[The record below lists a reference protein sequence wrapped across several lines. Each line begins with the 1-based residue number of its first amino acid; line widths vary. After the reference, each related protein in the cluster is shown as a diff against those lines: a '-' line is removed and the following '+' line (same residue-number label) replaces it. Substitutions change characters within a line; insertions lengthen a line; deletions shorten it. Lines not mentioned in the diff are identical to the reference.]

1 MRLFM
6 DQDFLLQTDTAKE
19 LYHECAAKLP
29 IIDYHCH
36 VNPREIAQNQ
46 KFQNLTQLW
55 LKEDHYK
62 WRLMRMSGV
71 EERYITGKAS
81 DWEKFEK
88 WVETLDEVWEIRCIT
103 GALWSYSDILDIMEC

>member
-46 KFQNLTQLW
+46 NIS
-55 LKEDHYK
+55 E
-62 WRLMRMSGV
+62 
-71 EERYITGKAS
+71 S
-81 DWEKFEK
+81 DA
-88 WVETLDEVWEIRCIT
+88 
-103 GALWSYSDILDIMEC
+103 ALAQGRSL

>member
-88 WVETLDEVWEIRCIT
+88 WVETLERSVGSRCIT
-103 GALWSYSDILDIMEC
+103 GAIWSYSDILGIMEC